1 MRVNARQCEQSFAK
15 QRTGC
20 FWSCCQ
26 RRATGQHDRIM
37 NPDSSSSSSASFSA
51 LRWSLPFQ
59 VQVAY
64 STVTDGDQ
72 RDRGNR
78 HAWLASHQVKRCAVP
93 RQVHGVRIVHADA
106 DAAALAQADG
116 VVSNDPA
123 IALGVYGADCPG
135 LILVTPDACGV
146 AHGGWRGVAGGIV
159 AQLVTA
165 MRTVT
170 GHPSAHWAAFIG
182 PGISAAHYE
191 VDQQVL
197 SARVW
202 PSSALTPG
210 RPGYAQLDIA
220 GAIAADLIAYDVTNV
235 HRSEICT
242 VQDLRLW
249 SYRRR
254 GAGSVQLLAAWRR

>member
-1 MRVNARQCEQSFAK
+1 M
-15 QRTGC
+15 
-20 FWSCCQ
+20 
-26 RRATGQHDRIM
+26 AT
-37 NPDSSSSSSASFSA
+37 SSSTA
-51 LRWSLPFQ
+51 LRWSLPYG

-72 RDRGNR
+72 RDRSNR
-78 HAWLASHQVKRCAVP
+78 HAWLASHQVERCVVP

-135 LILVTPDACGV
+135 LVLVTPDACGI

-159 AQLVTA
+159 GQLVTA
-165 MRTVT
+165 MCTVT

-182 PGISAAHYE
+182 PGISAANYE
-191 VDQQVL
+191 VDQPVI

-210 RPGYAQLDIA
+210 RPGYAQLDIV
-220 GAIAADLIAYDVTNV
+220 GAITADLRDHDITNV
-235 HRSEICT
+235 QRSEICT
-242 VQDLRLW
+242 AEDSRLW

-254 GAGSVQLLAAWRR
+254 GVGSVQLLAAWRR